1 MIQNMQ
7 IFHFLLVSI
16 SFFRFNISNVVI
28 FYDDHLV
35 NTLNRSEV
43 LSFAGFLSMC
53 GGLLGLFLGIS
64 ALSIIELVYYATLRL
79 FWRIR
84 QRKYETMI
92 LPLQQTDINTE
103 ASTSKH

>member
-1 MIQNMQ
+1 MKKLFCYRVVEKRIFRSDFIDGLTNEAAKKIRQNCNC
-7 IFHFLLVSI
+7 LPSCSSI
-16 SFFRFNISNVVI
+16 K
-28 FYDDHLV
+28 Y
-35 NTLNRSEV
+35 E
-43 LSFAGFLSMC
+43 
-53 GGLLGLFLGIS
+53 
-64 ALSIIELVYYATLRL
+64 ELVYYATLRL